1 MYKFKLTEDTESTK
15 FKLLDWYQ
23 VPDETYFEKHYDHY
37 YLTEKGKLYFNL
49 LPAAKYVLSDIFA
62 YDYNSTFDI
71 VRYNFLNKLH
81 DMTEYAAVIYL
92 SVIPACD
99 LINEIVYDNPT
110 FDIDVVT
117 EILKKLSDSTL
128 SYYNN
133 KKVDVDELDNM
144 LNSGDFIENTEND
157 FYN

>member
-1 MYKFKLTEDTESTK
+1 M
-15 FKLLDWYQ
+15 
-23 VPDETYFEKHYDHY
+23 
-37 YLTEKGKLYFNL
+37 
-49 LPAAKYVLSDIFA
+49 SDIFA

-92 SVIPACD
+92 TETAACD